1 MLCNKSQN
9 SLKHDKTG
17 LLAVQLSRRRE
28 EKRREEKRREEKR
41 REEKRREEK
50 RSHLK
55 VDFWGQPTAISSLTR
70 RKRVG

>member
-28 EKRREEKRREEKR
+28 EKRREER
-41 REEKRREEK
+41 RREEK